1 MKYYGDTKKPDPT
14 FILEYKIS
22 EDKETITIKYA
33 TGHVKKICYS
43 EEAEKQLNK
52 IMEKQ
57 LECAINPIPL
67 ANGKS
72 LADCFRDDYIKYLK
86 TAAFCAGTTL
96 LIAFSFNSQ
105 NIEPQFF
112 QTIISTLPT
121 TILAGDC
128 FIKAYQARIIA
139 SDILKNSLIY
149 RNKET
154 LENSSAI
161 YLGNADDFST
171 EEVVKEISLAKI
183 KAKKYRF
190 ER

>member
-128 FIKAYQARIIA
+128 FIKACQARIIA